1 MKKYSSKLINLPG
14 YVITNDSIDGYR
26 LNFDVKIKQK
36 HGFCPKCRAKTKTVY
51 ETRIRK
57 INHNFWD
64 HRLKCP
70 CKLNKLIRNTFPRFI
85 T

>member
-36 HGFCPKCRAKTKTVY
+36 HGFWALPQICVK
-51 ETRIRK
+51 
-57 INHNFWD
+57 
-64 HRLKCP
+64 
-70 CKLNKLIRNTFPRFI
+70 
-85 T
+85 